1 MVTAGSQ
8 HSTSIQVRKLHSSL
22 GAEIRGVNFMQPLP
36 EAIITAIKQA
46 WADHLVLVFPGQQ
59 VSDEQ
64 HVAVTRCFGE
74 PEVFH
79 QNIIKSRK
87 VPEIFRVANTDDDGK
102 LMPPTHPTMRQL
114 SGAQKWHTDSSYR
127 ARPAIGSLLHGIE
140 VSRSGGIT
148 CFTNM
153 YDVYEALPDRL
164 KSMVQARRARHD
176 FAMLSRELGAREMTE
191 AERKA
196 MPAVWQPMVRQHP
209 VTGRRSLYISPI
221 YNDAIEGMDL
231 REGADLIADLT
242 EFAGQKR
249 FVYEHRWETDDI
261 LMWDNRCTMH
271 YVTPYDPME
280 RRVMHRTTIA
290 GDALV
295 VAA

>member
-1 MVTAGSQ
+1 MSVATPAR
-8 HSTSIQVRKLHSSL
+8 TRITVRPLNPAL
-22 GAEIRGVNFMQPLP
+22 GAEVRGVDMRQPLDAQTRQ
-36 EAIITAIKQA
+36 EVLDA
-46 WADHLVLVFPGQQ
+46 WMQHLVLVFP
-59 VSDEQ
+59 EQ
-64 HVAVTRCFGE
+64 KITDAEHVKFTRNFGE
-74 PEVFH
+74 PEIFH
-79 QNIIKSRK
+79 QKIIKSAS
-87 VPEIFRVANTDDDGK
+87 VPEIFRVSNVDENGK
-102 LMPPTHPTMRQL
+102 MMPLSDPTVKQL
-114 SGAQKWHTDSSYR
+114 SLSQLWHTDSSYR
-127 ARPAIGSLLHGIE
+127 ATPCVGSLLHGIE
-140 VSRSGGIT
+140 VSRTGGIT

-153 YDVYEALPDRL
+153 YEVYEALPDRL

-176 FAMLSRELGAREMTE
+176 FAMLSRDLGAREPTE

-221 YNDAIEGMDL
+221 YNDAIEGMDP